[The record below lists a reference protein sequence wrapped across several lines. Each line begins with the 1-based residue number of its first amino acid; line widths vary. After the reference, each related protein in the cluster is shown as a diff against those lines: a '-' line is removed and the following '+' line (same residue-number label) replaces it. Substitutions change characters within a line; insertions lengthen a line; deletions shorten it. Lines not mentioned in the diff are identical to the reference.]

1 MSWQIDTLFISD
13 VETLPPFLNVTRM
26 VREQQ
31 RCLTRFPRRNAYF
44 PRELL
49 RLISC
54 SDLALAN
61 IMDACAVLSVDA
73 VWTENIK
80 TIWLNIIVLKTDF
93 IFTILFHY
101 TKQACILNTLN
112 TLLFFW
118 TSSWFGLSQK
128 KPYPPPVPRFVIWLL
143 RSTLFLCNSYL
154 YSWISFLYTMM
165 PFTSW
170 LYAAHC
176 AQLWFCTL
184 YIAKMQYTVHFNSSS
199 FYPCSISFISRLNF
213 ILCVFWRVSVPTLY
227 AFRNTPL

>member
-61 IMDACAVLSVDA
+61 LLDACAVFSVDA

-93 IFTILFHY
+93 IFTILLHY

-112 TLLFFW
+112 TLLFFLNI
-118 TSSWFGLSQK
+118 FM
-128 KPYPPPVPRFVIWLL
+128 IWLVPKKTL
-143 RSTLFLCNSYL
+143 SPPCTPLCYLVTPFNALPVQFISLFLDFFLVHNDAL
-154 YSWISFLYTMM
+154 Y
-165 PFTSW
+165 
-170 LYAAHC
+170 
-176 AQLWFCTL
+176 
-184 YIAKMQYTVHFNSSS
+184 
-199 FYPCSISFISRLNF
+199 
-213 ILCVFWRVSVPTLY
+213 
-227 AFRNTPL
+227 